1 MSEAPQPSYTYQGQV
16 LSITDGDTL
25 KLRIDV
31 GFSLD
36 YRMAVRLAD
45 VFAAE
50 RREPAGP
57 AHTAM
62 LRGLLPTGSRVV
74 VRTHRVRGAEV
85 QTFGRYVADVWCDGV
100 HINAEMCRMIGEPQ
114 GAGTKPTK

>member
-1 MSEAPQPSYTYQGQV
+1 MSEAPQPSYTYQGEV

-50 RREPAGP
+50 RREPNGP

-62 LRGLLPTGSRVV
+62 LRGLLPTGTRVM
-74 VRTHRVRGAEV
+74 VRTCRVRGAEV
-85 QTFGRYVADVWCDGV
+85 QTFGRYVADVWCDGI
-100 HINAEMCRMIGEPQ
+100 HINAEMRRMIGEPQ
-114 GAGTKPTK
+114 GAGVK